1 MTSCTG
7 GTSSALEA
15 ARAAGVDRARVNPAL
30 LSDAGRDGPP
40 HGHRD
45 GPSRPAP
52 EAGAGSA
59 PEAAPVPGPEQAELL
74 VDFATAPALLTLTVT
89 TDRGTVR
96 RRVAVSARRTV
107 VEESIPGGTT
117 ATWTDVAAAGLSAAV
132 RGPLEPVP
140 AFAADPLLTQ
150 EGRGSLLRLTADQ
163 ALALRR
169 GLESGETPLRA
180 AERLDGLDPR
190 LQDALLAS
198 GPRAAMSL
206 TLFDPS
212 HRLFERPVPWARVW
226 VLGDLGLYRT
236 DPTPEGLHA
245 VLPVAPGDVL
255 GTALPL
261 LEEAGRF
268 ADLSDAAQR
277 TRR

>member
-30 LSDAGRDGPP
+30 LSDAGRDGSP

-45 GPSRPAP
+45 GPSRSAP
-52 EAGAGSA
+52 EALAGSA
-59 PEAAPVPGPEQAELL
+59 PEAAPAPGPEQAELL

-169 GLESGETPLRA
+169 GLESGETLLRA
-180 AERLDGLDPR
+180 AERLEGLDLR

-212 HRLFERPVPWARVW
+212 HRLLERPVPWARVW

-236 DPTPEGLHA
+236 DPTPEGLPA

-268 ADLSDAAQR
+268 ADLSDAALG